1 MRKLGKGFEMTSIK
15 IDDPISVGIH
25 EYIEKINNR
34 EHGGMCCL
42 FFPDLPQ
49 RVVDEIGEDIEAILE
64 YHLGTKVLVD
74 D

>member
-1 MRKLGKGFEMTSIK
+1 MTTIK
-15 IDDPISVGIH
+15 IDDPITIGIH
-25 EYIEKINNR
+25 EYIEHIYNEGR
-34 EHGGMCCL
+34 GGLVTL
-42 FFPDLPQ
+42 FLPDLPQ